1 MHFGKIWEIT
11 MKQKMAALLVVV
23 LLFALTAPAPGIASP
38 TNWVVPTFSIVS
50 VVPDTSVTIRTN
62 NFPANDTFKVL
73 MGYMGTRGVNGTRV
87 DTISS
92 GGGGSFTATF
102 NIPSGLKSLY
112 QIAIRLQST
121 TGSGFFA
128 YNWFY
133 NNTTSGVQP
142 PVSGYTGIPTFSI
155 SSVVADSKVTIS
167 TYNFPAND
175 TFKVLMGYMHTQGI
189 NGIKVA
195 TISSG
200 SGGSFSATF
209 DIPAALRGQYQ
220 IAIRLQSNTG
230 SGYFAYNWF
239 YNNTSG
245 TNIGGGSTP
254 SGYIGYPTFSI
265 SSVVRNK
272 TVTILTSNLPAN
284 DTFNVLMGP
293 MGTRAVNGYYV
304 TSINTS
310 GGGSQT
316 LTFKIPSQLKGS
328 FQIAIRLQSTSGSG
342 YFAYNWFYNTTV

>member
-1 MHFGKIWEIT
+1 MKRKI
-11 MKQKMAALLVVV
+11 AAFLVVV
-23 LLFALTAPAPGIASP
+23 LLFALSAPAPGIASP
-38 TNWVVPTFSIVS
+38 TSWVVPTFSIVS
-50 VVPDTSVTIRTN
+50 VATDTSVTIRTY

-73 MGYMGTRGVNGTRV
+73 MGYMGTRGANGTRV

-92 GGGGSFTATF
+92 GSGGSFTATF
-102 NIPSGLKSLY
+102 NIPSGLKGLY

-121 TGSGFFA
+121 SGSGYFA

-133 NNTTSGVQP
+133 NNTASGVNP
-142 PVSGYTGIPTFSI
+142 PVIGYSGIPTFSI
-155 SSVVADSKVTIS
+155 SSVVADNKVTIY

-175 TFKVLMGYMHTQGI
+175 SFDVLMNYMHTQGI

-245 TNIGGGSTP
+245 TNIGGGTTP
-254 SGYIGYPTFSI
+254 GGSSGYIGYPTFSI

-272 TVTILTSNLPAN
+272 TVTILTSNLPTN
-284 DTFNVLMGP
+284 DTFKVLMGP
-293 MGTRAVNGYYV
+293 MGTRALNGYYV
-304 TSINTS
+304 TSINTGS
-310 GGGSQT
+310 GGSQT
-316 LTFKIPSQLKGS
+316 LTFNIPSQLRGS
-328 FQIAIRLQSTSGSG
+328 FQISIRLQSTSGAG
-342 YFAYNWFYNTTV
+342 YYAYNWFYNTTV

>member
-1 MHFGKIWEIT
+1 
-11 MKQKMAALLVVV
+11 MKQKMAAFLVVV
-23 LLFALTAPAPGIASP
+23 LLLALSAPVPGIASP
-38 TNWVVPTFSIVS
+38 TGWFVPTFSIVS
-50 VVPDTSVTIRTN
+50 VAPNNSVTIRTY

-73 MGYMGTRGVNGTRV
+73 MGYMGTRGVNGTKV

-92 GGGGSFTATF
+92 GSGGSFTATF
-102 NIPSGLKSLY
+102 NIPSGLTGLY

-121 TGSGFFA
+121 TGSGYFA

-133 NNTTSGVQP
+133 NNTVSGVNP
-142 PVSGYTGIPTFSI
+142 PVIGYNGIPTFSI
-155 SSVVADSKVTIS
+155 SSVVADSKVTIY

-175 TFKVLMGYMHTQGI
+175 TFDVLMNYMHTQGI

-200 SGGSFSATF
+200 NGGSFSETF
-209 DIPAALRGQYQ
+209 DIPAALKGQYQ

-239 YNNTSG
+239 YNNTTG

-265 SSVVRNK
+265 SSVLRNK

-284 DTFNVLMGP
+284 DTFEVLMGS

-304 TSINTS
+304 TTFNTGS
-310 GGGSQT
+310 GGSQT
-316 LTFKIPSQLKGS
+316 LTFNIPSQLKGS
-328 FQIAIRLQSTSGSG
+328 FQIAIRLQSSSGSG
-342 YFAYNWFYNTTV
+342 YYAYNWFYNTTV

>member
-1 MHFGKIWEIT
+1 
-11 MKQKMAALLVVV
+11 MKHKMAVFLVVV
-23 LLFALTAPAPGIASP
+23 LLFAITAPAPGIASP
-38 TNWVVPTFSIVS
+38 NSWVVPTFSIVS
-50 VVPDTSVTIRTN
+50 VVTDTSVTIRTY

-73 MGYMGTRGVNGTRV
+73 MGYMGTRGVNGTKV

-92 GGGGSFTATF
+92 GSGGSFTATF
-102 NIPSGLKSLY
+102 NIPSGLQGLY

-121 TGSGFFA
+121 SGSGYYA

-133 NNTTSGVQP
+133 NNTASGVIP
-142 PVSGYTGIPTFSI
+142 PVVGYSGIPTFSI
-155 SSVVADSKVTIS
+155 SSVVAGSKVTIQ

-175 TFKVLMGYMHTQGI
+175 SFNVLMNYMHTQGI

-209 DIPAALRGQYQ
+209 DIPAALQGQYQ

-239 YNNTSG
+239 YNNTTG
-245 TNIGGGSTP
+245 TNIGGGTTP
-254 SGYIGYPTFSI
+254 GGSSGYIGYPTFSI

-284 DTFNVLMGP
+284 DTFEVLMGP
-293 MGTRAVNGYYV
+293 MGTRAINGYYV
-304 TSINTS
+304 KSITTGS
-310 GGGSQT
+310 GGSQT
-316 LTFKIPSQLKGS
+316 LTFNIPSQLKGS
-328 FQIAIRLQSTSGSG
+328 FQIAIRLQSTTGSG